1 MGNDPSS
8 AGADK
13 KVETTSQKV
22 LGRAQK
28 RWDALLKSDMDTA
41 YGFISPA
48 GRSTMPVE
56 KYRIRVNAVYW
67 RGAKVKDASCEAETC
82 DVTVLIDV
90 DAEGVK
96 TSIPVKEAWI
106 LEAGQWWFVYQG

>member
-1 MGNDPSS
+1 MGNEPSS
-8 AGADK
+8 GVADK
-13 KVETTSQKV
+13 KGETTSQKV

-28 RWDALLKSDMDTA
+28 RWDALLKPDMDTA

-48 GRSTMPVE
+48 GRSTMSSE
-56 KYRIRVNAVYW
+56 KYRLRVSGVYW

-82 DVTVLIDV
+82 DVTVMIDIA
-90 DAEGVK
+90 AEGVK
-96 TSIPVKEAWI
+96 TSIPVKETWI